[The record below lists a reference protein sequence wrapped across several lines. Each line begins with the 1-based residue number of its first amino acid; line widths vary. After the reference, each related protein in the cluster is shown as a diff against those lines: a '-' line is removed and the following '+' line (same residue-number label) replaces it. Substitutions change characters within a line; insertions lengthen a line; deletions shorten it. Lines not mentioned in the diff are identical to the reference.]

1 MNLLNELL
9 QYVQLKKRPAPN
21 GLCPNC
27 WGRQEYGGDFFEAMK
42 LENITTNNIE
52 ERKGWIQA
60 YSERYLLGI
69 QLKAR
74 EENLVC
80 PRCEIGYSKEQ
91 S

>member
-1 MNLLNELL
+1 MKLLESLL
-9 QYVQLKKRPAPN
+9 EFVQLKKSTSPES
-21 GLCPNC
+21 LCPNC

-42 LENITTNNIE
+42 LENITTKNIE

-69 QLKAR
+69 QLQAR

-91 S
+91 Q